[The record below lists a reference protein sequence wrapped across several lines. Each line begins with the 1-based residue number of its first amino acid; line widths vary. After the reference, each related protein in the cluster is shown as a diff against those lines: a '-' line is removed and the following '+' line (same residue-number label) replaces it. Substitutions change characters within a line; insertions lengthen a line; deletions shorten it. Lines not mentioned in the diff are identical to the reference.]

1 MKKGIVIKIAGVV
14 TALVVGVVAVYWGT
28 DGFTFGAQNEQ
39 TVMSSS
45 GQDRAELY
53 VSDSSKKAEP
63 ETVENDD
70 KSSVKE
76 NDNNN
81 NSDEKSDVKDIKD
94 EVKQENPDNEINK
107 ESENGNS
114 QGNGRQKPESFNG
127 QRPENFNGQI
137 PDNFNG
143 QVPNNFNGQNPDNF
157 NGQMPGGFGGSNVEI
172 SENPSEVVKSE
183 MNNTASALQADY
195 DNAVSI
201 EMSDS
206 NNSVKID
213 EAGTYVITG
222 KCSDGSIT
230 VKKET
235 ENVVLILKDL
245 ELTSMEGAC
254 VSINKS
260 SEVKLIVEGNVKL
273 TSAENPE
280 NEKSTDTEVADKFDG
295 AAIKVKAGAKVYIT
309 GSGSLVID
317 ASKCKNGIKSADDA
331 ETALTIDGPEIT
343 ITAANDAINAEYDLA
358 VLSGKLNIATTD
370 DAIHADRIL
379 TIGTEEGNGPEI
391 VISSCKEGFEG
402 TVINVF
408 SGSVTISSSD
418 DCINGANSNGTYSKE
433 MACSVNILGGKLD
446 LTCGSGDG
454 IDCNQN
460 VNLIGGEITI
470 STRYNGGDAGIDYD
484 GTYYV
489 SDEVV
494 LNNPGG
500 VAGPDN
506 FGGMGG
512 NKNFGDNG
520 NRPDFGENGGRPDF
534 GNNGTR
540 PDFRNNG
547 TRPDFGGN
555 SRAQDSNVNE
565 NTQNLN

>member
-1 MKKGIVIKIAGVV
+1 M
-14 TALVVGVVAVYWGT
+14 Y
-28 DGFTFGAQNEQ
+28 
-39 TVMSSS
+39 
-45 GQDRAELY
+45 
-53 VSDSSKKAEP
+53 
-63 ETVENDD
+63 
-70 KSSVKE
+70 
-76 NDNNN
+76 
-81 NSDEKSDVKDIKD
+81 
-94 EVKQENPDNEINK
+94 PDNEINM

-114 QGNGRQKPESFNG
+114 QGNGRQQPENFNG

-143 QVPNNFNGQNPDNF
+143 QVPGDFNGQRPNNFNGKMPDNFNGQLPDNF
-157 NGQMPGGFGGSNVEI
+157 NGQMPGGFGGNNVEI
-172 SENPSEVVKSE
+172 AESPSDVVKSD
-183 MNNTASALQADY
+183 MKNTASTLQADN
-195 DNAVSI
+195 DNAVTI
-201 EMSDS
+201 EMTDS

-213 EAGTYVITG
+213 ESGTYIITG

-245 ELTSMEGAC
+245 ELTSTEGAC

-260 SEVKLIVEGNVKL
+260 AEVKLIVEGNVKL
-273 TSAENPE
+273 ISAENPE
-280 NEKSTDTEVADKFDG
+280 NENSTETEVADKFNG
-295 AAIKVKAGAKVYIT
+295 AAIKVKTGAKVYIT

-317 ASKCKNGIKSADDA
+317 ASKCKNGIKSADDS
-331 ETALTIDGPEIT
+331 ETALTIDGPEVS
-343 ITAANDAINAEYDLA
+343 ITAANDAINAGYDLTI
-358 VLSGKLNIATTD
+358 LSGKLNIETTD

-379 TIGTEEGNGPEI
+379 TIGTEDGNGPEI
-391 VISSCKEGFEG
+391 VISSCKEGLEG
-402 TVINVF
+402 TVVNVF
-408 SGSVTISSSD
+408 GGDIKITSSD
-418 DCINGANSNGTYSKE
+418 DCINGANNNGTYANE
-433 MACSVNILGGKLD
+433 MAYSVNILGGKLD

-470 STRYNGGDAGIDYD
+470 SARYNGGDAGIDYD

-512 NKNFGDNG
+512 NRNFQ
-520 NRPDFGENGGRPDF
+520 E
-534 GNNGTR
+534 
-540 PDFRNNG
+540 NG
-547 TRPDFGGN
+547 TRPDFGGMGGN
-555 SRAQDSNVNE
+555 RNFQENGTKPDFGGMGGNRNFGENGTGPDFGGMGGDHNFGENGNIPDFGGKGRTQGNNNNE
-565 NTQNLN
+565 

>member
-1 MKKGIVIKIAGVV
+1 MKKGIVIKIVGVV

-107 ESENGNS
+107 ESENGNF
-114 QGNGRQKPESFNG
+114 QGNGRQKPENFNG

-172 SENPSEVVKSE
+172 SESPSEVVKSE

-195 DNAVSI
+195 DNAVII

-235 ENVVLILKDL
+235 ENVILILKDL
-245 ELTSMEGAC
+245 ELTSTEGAC

-280 NEKSTDTEVADKFDG
+280 NDKSTDTEVADKFEG
-295 AAIKVKAGAKVYIT
+295 AAIKVKAGANVYIS

-317 ASKCKNGIKSADDA
+317 AFKCKNGIKSADDPA
-331 ETALTIDGPEIT
+331 TALTIDGPDLT
-343 ITAANDAINAEYDLA
+343 ITAANDAINAGYDLTI
-358 VLSGKLNIATTD
+358 LSGKLNIETTD

-379 TIGTEEGNGPEI
+379 TIGTEEGKGPEI

-402 TVINVF
+402 TVVNVF
-408 SGSVTISSSD
+408 GGSVTISSSD
-418 DCINGANSNGTYSKE
+418 DCINGANSNGTHSKE

-470 STRYNGGDAGIDYD
+470 IARYNGGDAGIDYD